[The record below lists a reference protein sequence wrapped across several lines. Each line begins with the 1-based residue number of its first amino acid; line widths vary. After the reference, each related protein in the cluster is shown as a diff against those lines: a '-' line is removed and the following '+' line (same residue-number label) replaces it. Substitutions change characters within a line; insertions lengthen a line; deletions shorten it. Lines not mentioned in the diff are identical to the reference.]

1 MSFLFADGSAA
12 DHRRVRVATLD
23 AVHSERRSAV
33 IVGPLKLPT
42 HEQLTSRL
50 DGMTAAGPVARLCL
64 EPSATSTR
72 WEGTGAVGAPRV
84 YSIAPPADAAHA
96 ADLLP
101 TVRALDGR
109 GVTVATAGEWLVVD
123 FSHGLGEIP
132 LIHTLL
138 DVLFG
143 ITDATDP
150 ATWRPYR
157 RTRSPLR
164 TAAAAT
170 FGIHPARLVKLLST
184 HRNRPAPDPM
194 YPSGPTTAFA
204 PSPTTR
210 VIGLSAEQVGE
221 LRARRD
227 LALPGVGMVAL
238 FTHALWSSFA
248 RAGIPVDDS
257 VKIPFDVRRYL
268 PAGTDTL
275 ASFSAG
281 LDFRIDPADG
291 PARLQSEM
299 TRAAECGRPVANL
312 LVGSAKARYRG
323 RPQHAATGIGKAP
336 GLRLLHSNL
345 GSAQWNGPWPFTDPQ
360 QACMLVANDPATP
373 TGVTVTSVGIAE
385 NLWFTAEFHRSVFD
399 PDAVSAAL
407 ELLPQTV
414 VELIPSR

>member
-12 DHRRVRVATLD
+12 DGRRVRVATLD

-33 IVGPLKLPT
+33 IIGPLKLPA
-42 HEQLTSRL
+42 HEQLTARL
-50 DGMTAAGPVARLCL
+50 DAMTAAGPVARLCL

-72 WEGTGAVGAPRV
+72 WEGTGAAGAPRM
-84 YSIAPPADAAHA
+84 YTIAPPVDPAHPS
-96 ADLLP
+96 DLLH
-101 TVRALDGR
+101 TVRALDNR
-109 GVTVATAGEWLVVD
+109 GVTVATAGEWLAVD

-143 ITDATDP
+143 ITDPADP

-164 TAAAAT
+164 TAAATT
-170 FGIHPARLVKLLST
+170 FRTNPARLVKLLT
-184 HRNRPAPDPM
+184 AHRDRPSPGPLPAG
-194 YPSGPTTAFA
+194 GPTTTFT

-227 LALPGVGMVAL
+227 VTLPGVGMVAL

-248 RAGIPVDDS
+248 KAGIPVDDS
-257 VKIPFDVRRYL
+257 VKIPFDVRRFL

-281 LDFRIDPADG
+281 LDFRIDPAGG

-299 TRAAECGRPVANL
+299 TRAAESGRPVANL
-312 LVGSAKARYRG
+312 LVGTAKARYRG
-323 RPQHAATGIGKAP
+323 HTQHAATGIGTAP
-336 GLRLLHSNL
+336 SLRLLHSNL

-399 PDAVSAAL
+399 PDAVSTAL

-414 VELIPSR
+414 AELIPSR